1 MTVLSLVPRT
11 TKTQVQSPPA
21 KASAL
26 KMLSSLLGTDK
37 PSPGPLR
44 AVSSSAPPTKASPL
58 QARPLFPAHAEA
70 PESLLLPMRPLEQET
85 LLRDLSGAVFEL
97 AADHRSRIS
106 LRLPCGTDSWELG
119 LSRAG
124 RDVLFTLFQGGP
136 SAEVAFHERRVP
148 GDVLKERLCS
158 LCEELAAQDGDD
170 PFGDGARIAA
180 TVARIGD
187 CPSFAHPNAA
197 DADSEPT
204 IVSIEPTGEVPL
216 IIASDITLRPHKPAD
231 EPDPGVQRTDLFSLL
246 FQGRLRLTAG
256 IQSCELPSIF
266 VFLAAEQLVLLAHE
280 ALVAWAL
287 RRPYNRRVLSGGA
300 VIGVRLDDDGT
311 AALTLGLDRRYSGER
326 AQSWTFPA
334 LDVGALV
341 QGVIAYGRALCRSL
355 IRRDRSQS
363 SNYRLY
369 GFKAR
374 LRELSDE
381 LREATRDDSKI
392 NTAPE
397 SYRAFAAMTRER
409 STPDTNFG
417 ERTRL
422 RFSPRWLTTVPGLDL
437 RATFLCG
444 DVIVVGTT
452 HEIASIDRLSG
463 EFVWSHA
470 VPRAMSVMT
479 PLGLCRLTPEGQL
492 HLHDLSTGEIRWTTR
507 LKPRVGAGA
516 SGAVINVPGLP
527 RTLVISEGSKHLAA
541 VDLCSGEVRW
551 RFAARRAG
559 TFRIKRAGKL
569 LLVACGEPALTA
581 LDVLSG
587 EVVWRYCD
595 RLRFTSSVAVDN
607 DSLFAYAGDGALV
620 GRKGARLHHI
630 DPWSGT
636 IRFSVDLPTHAS
648 PIGAPMIAP
657 ETVIVSMS
665 GRRGTSL
672 VGFDRKTGQERFDF
686 TASTSSASCLV
697 VDDVAVVNSEAGE
710 LVGVDTRTGK
720 ARYRH
725 VFSNGPEG
733 DRPRRL
739 EPVLRSGALFVPQN
753 EVHVVKPRDG
763 ALLGRISADI
773 IPDLLRVDE
782 RCDVYMAEESG
793 HIGAFTA
800 APRLSV
806 VQ

>member
-1 MTVLSLVPRT
+1 MTVLSLVSRT
-11 TKTQVQSPPA
+11 AKPKVQNAPA
-21 KASAL
+21 PTSAL
-26 KMLSSLLGTDK
+26 ALLEALVGPDK
-37 PSPGPLR
+37 PTLEGPRAAQHSP
-44 AVSSSAPPTKASPL
+44 APKVQPKA
-58 QARPLFPAHAEA
+58 ARGLLAGLLET
-70 PESLLLPMRPLEQET
+70 PESLLLPMRRLEQET
-85 LLRDLSGAVFEL
+85 LLRDLSNAIFEL
-97 AADHRSRIS
+97 ATERRTRIS
-106 LRLPCGTDSWELG
+106 MRLSCGTDSWELG
-119 LSRAG
+119 LCRAG
-124 RDVLFTLFQGGP
+124 NNVLVTLFQGGP
-136 SAEVAFHERRVP
+136 SAEVAFHEQPVAGTLLR
-148 GDVLKERLCS
+148 DRLVAMCQAFCVAEIS
-158 LCEELAAQDGDD
+158 
-170 PFGDGARIAA
+170 DGAPDGTRFSCSFSRLAQ
-180 TVARIGD
+180 
-187 CPSFAHPNAA
+187 CPSFESSESLAK
-197 DADSEPT
+197 DEEPT

-216 IIASDITLRPHKPAD
+216 VFASDIALRAHSAAD

-246 FQGRLRLTAG
+246 FRGRLRVTAG
-256 IQSCELPSIF
+256 IQSCELPDVF

-280 ALVAWAL
+280 ALVSWAL

-300 VIGVRLDDDGT
+300 VLGVRLDDNGT
-311 AALTLGLDRRYSGER
+311 ASLTLGIDRRLSGER
-326 AQSWTFPA
+326 AHIWTFPS

-341 QGVIAYGRALCRSL
+341 QGVVAYGRALCRSL
-355 IRRDRSQS
+355 VRRDRSQS

-369 GFKAR
+369 GFKTR

-381 LREATRDDSKI
+381 LREAMRDDSKI
-392 NTAPE
+392 NTSPE

-409 STPDTNFG
+409 SPSSGQFG

-422 RFSPRWLTTVPGLDL
+422 RFTTRWLTTVAGLDL

-444 DVIVVGTT
+444 DLILVGTT
-452 HEIASIDRLSG
+452 HEIACIDRQSG

-470 VPRAMSVMT
+470 VPRAVSVMT

-492 HLHDLSTGEIRWTTR
+492 YLHDLATGEIRWTTR
-507 LKPRVGAGA
+507 LMPRVGAGA

-527 RTLVISEGSKHLAA
+527 RMLVISEGSKHLAA

-551 RFAARRAG
+551 RFGARRAG
-559 TFRIKRAGKL
+559 MFRIKRAGKL
-569 LLVACGEPALTA
+569 LLSACGEPALTA
-581 LDVLSG
+581 LDVLTG

-595 RLRFTSSVAVDN
+595 RLRFTSNVAVDN

-630 DPWSGT
+630 DPWSGSV
-636 IRFSVDLPTHAS
+636 RFSVDLPAHAS
-648 PIGAPMIAP
+648 PIGAPLIAP
-657 ETVIVSMS
+657 ETVIVSS
-665 GRRGTSL
+665 NGRRGTSL
-672 VGFDRKTGQERFDF
+672 IGFDRKTGEQRFDV
-686 TASTSSASCLV
+686 TASTSTASCLV
-697 VDDVAVVNSEAGE
+697 VDDAIIVNSEAGE
-710 LVGVDTRTGK
+710 LVGIDTGTGK

-753 EVHVVKPRDG
+753 EVHVVRPRDG
-763 ALLGRISADI
+763 TLLGRVPSDI

-782 RCDVYMAEESG
+782 KCDVYMAEESG